1 MGRILSIDYGTKRV
15 GIAVS
20 DPTKVIAGG
29 LTTVHANEV
38 MAFLVDYT
46 LREPVECFIV
56 GHPKQMNG
64 QDSESM
70 KFIVPFIKQLEK
82 KFPDIPVKLVDERF
96 TSKMAFQTMI
106 DAGLKKKQRQNKA
119 LVDTISAAI
128 ILQSYL
134 DSQR

>member
-1 MGRILSIDYGTKRV
+1 LGRILSIDYGTKRV